1 MKRTKRINSVD
12 NKINHNEN
20 DVCETAMV
28 TKTEQNLVEVL
39 QQKDKEIKKSRINLK
54 VLRNGNDKS
63 LDTIKL
69 EDFEGKKEI
78 IEIPHTDKNVTRKKI
93 RAVVDL
99 KMMKEELKQLEDPP
113 VTPWEKEICS
123 SRLPFEFYN
132 TPCEQLAQHLL
143 GKVLVRR
150 LENGTIL
157 KGRIVETEGYLG
169 AVDKASHSYQ
179 NKVTPRNIP
188 MYMSPGTIYIYMTY
202 GMYHCFNIS
211 SQESDAY
218 VLIKAVEPLLGLDY
232 MELLRNMFVKE
243 NKKEKE
249 IQKNPKRFKTAD
261 LCNSSYKICTAF
273 VIDEDEFDQK
283 YIYNCNNLWIE
294 RDSFAKSTT
303 IVTVP
308 PVHVESLPDKQPIKL
323 SRYYILGNPSILG
336 DGSAVL
342 IRALDPL
349 EGIEYMTNQRILKK
363 KSNISKGII
372 KDFKVHELCN
382 GPSKLCMSFQ
392 LHKSHNKYSLCTW
405 KGLWIEDDSFQ
416 EEIKIVKCARIGIDS
431 CGPEWS
437 SKPLRYYIY
446 GNKSVSKR
454 DKKAEI
460 ILACMF
466 LMLKIVVSALSTE
479 EDFYIFIQ
487 FIPGQKKIYAEYK

>member
-211 SQESDAY
+211 SQ
-218 VLIKAVEPLLGLDY
+218 
-232 MELLRNMFVKE
+232 
-243 NKKEKE
+243 
-249 IQKNPKRFKTAD
+249 
-261 LCNSSYKICTAF
+261 
-273 VIDEDEFDQK
+273 
-283 YIYNCNNLWIE
+283 
-294 RDSFAKSTT
+294 
-303 IVTVP
+303 
-308 PVHVESLPDKQPIKL
+308 
-323 SRYYILGNPSILG
+323 G

-454 DKKAEI
+454 DKKAE
-460 ILACMF
+460 
-466 LMLKIVVSALSTE
+466 V
-479 EDFYIFIQ
+479 YITNT
-487 FIPGQKKIYAEYK
+487 

>member
-1 MKRTKRINSVD
+1 MSSINEILQRLINYRTLNNILHQYTKRRINDNRKFCSIYNDSSMKRTKRINTVD

-20 DVCETAMV
+20 DICETAMV
-28 TKTEQNLVEVL
+28 TKTEQNFVEVL
-39 QQKDKEIKKSRINLK
+39 QPKDKEIKRSKINLK
-54 VLRNGNDKS
+54 VLRNENDKS

-69 EDFEGKKEI
+69 KDFEGKKEI
-78 IEIPHTDKNVTRKKI
+78 VEISHTDNKNVTRKKI
-93 RAVVDL
+93 RAIVDL

-113 VTPWEKEICS
+113 VTPWEKEISS
-123 SRLPFEFYN
+123 SRLPFEFFD
-132 TPCEQLAQHLL
+132 TPCEQLAQHL
-143 GKVLVRR
+143 

-202 GMYHCFNIS
+202 GMYYCFNIS
-211 SQESDAY
+211 SQEY
-218 VLIKAVEPLLGLDY
+218 LG
-232 MELLRNMFVKE
+232 K
-243 NKKEKE
+243 
-249 IQKNPKRFKTAD
+249 
-261 LCNSSYKICTAF
+261 
-273 VIDEDEFDQK
+273 
-283 YIYNCNNLWIE
+283 
-294 RDSFAKSTT
+294 
-303 IVTVP
+303 
-308 PVHVESLPDKQPIKL
+308 
-323 SRYYILGNPSILG
+323 ILG

-349 EGIEYMTNQRILKK
+349 EGTEYMSNQRILKK
-363 KSNISKGII
+363 KSNMSKGTI
-372 KDFKVHELCN
+372 KDLKVHELCN

-416 EEIKIVKCARIGIDS
+416 EKIKIVKCARIGIDS

-437 SKPLRYYIY
+437 NKPLRYYIY

-454 DKKAEI
+454 NKKAE
-460 ILACMF
+460 A
-466 LMLKIVVSALSTE
+466 
-479 EDFYIFIQ
+479 FITNT
-487 FIPGQKKIYAEYK
+487 

>member
-1 MKRTKRINSVD
+1 MSSINEILQRLINYRTLNNILHQYTKRRINDNRKFCSIYNDSSMKRTKRINTVD

-20 DVCETAMV
+20 DICETAMV
-28 TKTEQNLVEVL
+28 TKTEQNFVEVL
-39 QQKDKEIKKSRINLK
+39 QPKDKEIKRSKINLK
-54 VLRNGNDKS
+54 VLRNENDKS

-69 EDFEGKKEI
+69 KDFEGKKEI
-78 IEIPHTDKNVTRKKI
+78 VEISHTDNKNVTRKKI
-93 RAVVDL
+93 RAIVDL

-113 VTPWEKEICS
+113 VTPWEKEISS
-123 SRLPFEFYN
+123 SRLPFEFFD

-202 GMYHCFNIS
+202 GMYYCFNIS
-211 SQESDAY
+211 SQEY
-218 VLIKAVEPLLGLDY
+218 LG
-232 MELLRNMFVKE
+232 K
-243 NKKEKE
+243 
-249 IQKNPKRFKTAD
+249 
-261 LCNSSYKICTAF
+261 
-273 VIDEDEFDQK
+273 
-283 YIYNCNNLWIE
+283 
-294 RDSFAKSTT
+294 
-303 IVTVP
+303 
-308 PVHVESLPDKQPIKL
+308 
-323 SRYYILGNPSILG
+323 ILG

-349 EGIEYMTNQRILKK
+349 EGTEYMSNQRILKK
-363 KSNISKGII
+363 KSNMSKGTI
-372 KDFKVHELCN
+372 KDLKVHELCN

-416 EEIKIVKCARIGIDS
+416 EKIKIVKCARIGIDS

-437 SKPLRYYIY
+437 NKPLRYYIY

-454 DKKAEI
+454 NKKAE
-460 ILACMF
+460 A
-466 LMLKIVVSALSTE
+466 
-479 EDFYIFIQ
+479 FITNT
-487 FIPGQKKIYAEYK
+487 